1 MLPSLTISS
10 STRSILSTGTGRTP
24 KSAVTA
30 VHPIA
35 LQYQVDHQAQAQLGM
50 LARQVEQRA
59 AHVHCGVQAR
69 TLEHLHAT
77 GQVAGIFAANF
88 PGSEGLHEIV
98 RVDIA

>member
-1 MLPSLTISS
+1 MLPSLTISVEHPVH
-10 STRSILSTGTGRTP
+10 TFDGDRQLS
-24 KSAVTA
+24 AIDA

-35 LQYQVDHQAQAQLGM
+35 LQYQRTDAQAQLGM

-59 AHVHCGVQAR
+59 AHVHRGVQAR

-88 PGSEGLHEIV
+88 PAAKACMRSS
-98 RVDIA
+98 A